1 MRRETTDEA
10 LDIAAPI
17 LISEPDVF
25 QKKLSTDG
33 ADFTDTR
40 AELKEQK
47 RNFFH
52 ISSQA
57 QSSLSFTHTD
67 EMNNYQKLKNV
78 CNHQIL
84 FTILES

>member
-1 MRRETTDEA
+1 MRRENTDEA
-10 LDIAAPI
+10 RDIAAPI

-40 AELKEQK
+40 AELKEQE

-52 ISSQA
+52 R
-57 QSSLSFTHTD
+57 
-67 EMNNYQKLKNV
+67 
-78 CNHQIL
+78 
-84 FTILES
+84 